1 MSAQDC
7 TAAGFANWST
17 GPESTAFACHRSH
30 LQMTVEAAKFKL
42 SSHCGTPA
50 CDMVLQLKDGAGV
63 LVATLMDSQ
72 RKLGFFSPQD
82 GCASTTGHK
91 ALHEQ
96 LCMRSVQTAR
106 HFACMWCSHADCM
119 THHRFGV
126 PAVMTRLL
134 VERILANFI
143 L

>member
-1 MSAQDC
+1 
-7 TAAGFANWST
+7 
-17 GPESTAFACHRSH
+17 
-30 LQMTVEAAKFKL
+30 MTVEAAKFKL

-82 GCASTTGHK
+82 GCASTTGHN
-91 ALHEQ
+91 ALHGQ
-96 LCMRSVQTAR
+96 LCMRSMQTAR
-106 HFACMWCSHADCM
+106 HLTCMWCSHADCM

-126 PAVMTRLL
+126 PAVMTRFL

-143 L
+143 LWSLHMRGLTFWRSNQHERYACSVPELVPTV